1 MKATY
6 SPELIVRRVFIMLAV
21 CALGTICLA
30 QNDSSGAQPAANGPM
45 SPTSE
50 PATTNT
56 ASDADATSNATE
68 TTAMTTPS
76 VVGGMGSSLAFTS
89 EMERSNYLRGGASVT
104 AAYVDNVISSLG
116 NVGSDESYTIGP
128 FISLDLSRPR
138 YRLDFSY
145 SPGFTF
151 YQRHS
156 SLDQT
161 SHAAAVNF
169 AYRLS
174 PHVTFTAQ
182 DSFVKSSGFF
192 GPVAFSGVNVL
203 PNPIQS
209 ANLTL
214 VAPVQDTLVNTASV
228 GVSYQFGLNDMVGV
242 TGNSSILR
250 YLNRS
255 QSSGL
260 FDSTGEGGGAYYT
273 HRFANRN
280 YVGVNYQFETFL
292 ADTTSLLPG
301 TSQLETRTH
310 SIYGFYTL
318 YLKPNFSVTAFGGP
332 QYSDTFGGTV
342 VPQTMWSPSGG
353 GSLSWQ
359 GKETSFAASYS
370 RRITDGGGLPGAVR
384 ANIADASFR
393 AQLTKTLTGTV
404 AADYATNKVLDST
417 FVGGFGGGLNG
428 HSVSESAS
436 LGRTFGEHV
445 NASASYTH
453 LHQSYANIA
462 TFNIAPN
469 VNSVFV
475 SVSYHFERP
484 LGR

>member
-1 MKATY
+1 LVVGAR
-6 SPELIVRRVFIMLAV
+6 SS
-21 CALGTICLA
+21 A
-30 QNDSSGAQPAANGPM
+30 QTDSSGGQPAPNGPVNT
-45 SPTSE
+45 TSE
-50 PATTNT
+50 PPQTNDT
-56 ASDADATSNATE
+56 NGASDTTDATQNNSE
-68 TTAMTTPS
+68 SMVTPS
-76 VVGGMGSSLAFTS
+76 VVGGTGSSLAFTS

-104 AAYVDNVISSLG
+104 AAYMDNVLSRIG
-116 NVGSDESYTIGP
+116 NVGSDISYTIGP
-128 FISLDLSRPR
+128 FVSLDLSRPR

-161 SHAAAVNF
+161 SESVAFNF

-182 DSFVKSSGFF
+182 DSLAKTSGFF
-192 GPVAFSGVNVL
+192 GPVAFNGVDTL
-203 PNPIQS
+203 PNPLQS

-214 VAPVQDTLVNTASV
+214 IAPIADTLINTATV

-242 TGNSSILR
+242 TGNSSVLR
-250 YLNRS
+250 YLNRNES
-255 QSSGL
+255 PGL
-260 FDSTGEGGGAYYT
+260 FDSTGEGAGAYYS

-280 YVGVNYQFETFL
+280 YIAVNYQFETFL
-292 ADTTSLLPG
+292 SDTASLLPG
-301 TSQLETRTH
+301 TSQIETRTH
-310 SIYGFYTL
+310 SIYGSYTL
-318 YLKPNFSVTAFGGP
+318 YLKRTLSITAFGGP
-332 QYSDTFGGTV
+332 QYSDTFGGTI
-342 VPQTMWSPSGG
+342 VPQQMWSPSGG

-370 RRITDGGGLPGAVR
+370 RRITDGGGLPGAVL

-393 AQLTKTLTGTV
+393 AQLTKNLTTAV
-404 AADYATNKVLDST
+404 SADYATNTVLDSA

-428 HSVSESAS
+428 HSVSESVS
-436 LGRTFGEHV
+436 LARTFGEHV
-445 NASASYTH
+445 NASAGYTH
-453 LHQSYANIA
+453 LHQSYANIS
-462 TFNIAPN
+462 TFDIAPN